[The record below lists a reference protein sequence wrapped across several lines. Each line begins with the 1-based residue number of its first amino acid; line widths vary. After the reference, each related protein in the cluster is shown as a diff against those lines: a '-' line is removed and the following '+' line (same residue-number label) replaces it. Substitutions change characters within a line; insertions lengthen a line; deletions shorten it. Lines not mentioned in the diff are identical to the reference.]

1 MAALYAN
8 IICSNQ
14 NLFHQA
20 LSNMFRFSSSY
31 FYFYFFT
38 ILQI

>member
-8 IICSNQ
+8 GICSNQ

-20 LSNMFRFSSSY
+20 LSNTLRFFSSY
-31 FYFYFFT
+31 FLFFFT